1 MGRNMTRDTIL
12 ILEDD
17 EVSRAKLVEMFQD
30 EYKILEVSNEKDG
43 IDALKNHAS
52 SLALVL
58 VNLMI
63 TWERQFSSASAAE

>member
-17 EVSRAKLVEMFQD
+17 EVSRTKLVEMFQN

-43 IDALKNHAS
+43 IEALKNHAS
-52 SLALVL
+52 SRSCKSYD
-58 VNLMI
+58 
-63 TWERQFSSASAAE
+63 TGERQFSSAGAAE

>member
-58 VNLMI
+58 V
-63 TWERQFSSASAAE
+63 

>member
-17 EVSRAKLVEMFQD
+17 EVSRTKLVEMFQN

-43 IDALKNHAS
+43 IEALKNHAS
-52 SLALVL
+52 
-58 VNLMI
+58 
-63 TWERQFSSASAAE
+63 